1 MNTKYTRVY
10 TVGCGD
16 MDVNYRLTKI
26 AAAKF
31 FQETFAMNCAR
42 HNLAAF
48 DVCKQN
54 LVWVISDLHIEFSAT
69 MPYWSEE
76 FSVEIWISEKTKMRT
91 YCDFQIYYKNNVIA
105 KGDSCWYL
113 LDMDTRRP
121 VKSDEVLCEFNADDE
136 KVFGCHKKYIY
147 KFEGTRISE
156 KEHEVTVRDLDFNYH
171 VNNLSYIG
179 LTLETVPPVYLEK
192 YCITSYNVK
201 FVHEAYLSDILCC
214 EIYEK
219 DNEILSR
226 IYKKND
232 NTDVCLISST
242 YCNKT
247 DFSRNPREA
256 GVTFL

>member
-54 LVWVISDLHIEFSAT
+54 LVWVISDLHIEFSST

-105 KGDSCWYL
+105 KVIAAGICSIWTHEDPLSL
-113 LDMDTRRP
+113 M
-121 VKSDEVLCEFNADDE
+121 
-136 KVFGCHKKYIY
+136 
-147 KFEGTRISE
+147 KFS
-156 KEHEVTVRDLDFNYH
+156 
-171 VNNLSYIG
+171 
-179 LTLETVPPVYLEK
+179 VYLMRMMK
-192 YCITSYNVK
+192 K
-201 FVHEAYLSDILCC
+201 FLGVIKNIFINLKAPEFP
-214 EIYEK
+214 
-219 DNEILSR
+219 
-226 IYKKND
+226 KKN
-232 NTDVCLISST
+232 TKL
-242 YCNKT
+242 
-247 DFSRNPREA
+247 P
-256 GVTFL
+256 